1 MSILIDEKSRILV
14 QGITGKE
21 GLFHSEQM
29 RKYGSNI
36 VAGTA
41 PGKGGGWVLES
52 KVPVLDSVAHAIDAT
67 GADCSVIFVP
77 ARSASD
83 AILESV
89 AAGIELIIC
98 ITEGIPIMDMLMIKA
113 YMQRS
118 HSRLI
123 GPNSPGILSPGR
135 SKAGIIPGN
144 IAIEGNV
151 GVISR
156 SGTLTYEVVYALK
169 NSGLGVS
176 TCVGIG
182 GDPIIGT
189 TFKDALVMFEEDP
202 QTEYIVMIGEIGGD
216 DEEEAAKV
224 VFSHMSKPVFA
235 YIAGESAPPEKRMG
249 HAGAIIEKGVGSAH
263 AKIEALGKAGVGMA
277 HHPEE
282 FPTLI
287 LDLEH
292 KKRGDL

>member
-52 KVPVLDSVAHAIDAT
+52 KVPVFDSVAHAIDAT

-169 NSGLGVS
+169 NSSLGVS

-189 TFKDALVMFEEDP
+189 TFKDALVMFEGDP
-202 QTEYIVMIGEIGGD
+202 QTEYIIMIGEIGGD

-235 YIAGESAPPEKRMG
+235 YVAGEAPHPKSAW
-249 HAGAIIEKGVGSAH
+249 
-263 AKIEALGKAGVGMA
+263 GMPA
-277 HHPEE
+277 PS
-282 FPTLI
+282 
-287 LDLEH
+287 
-292 KKRGDL
+292 